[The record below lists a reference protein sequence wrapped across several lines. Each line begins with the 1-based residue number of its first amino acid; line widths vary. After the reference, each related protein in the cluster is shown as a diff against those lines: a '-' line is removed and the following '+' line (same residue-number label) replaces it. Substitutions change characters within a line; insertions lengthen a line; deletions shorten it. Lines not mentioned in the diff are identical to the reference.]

1 MIPFKKMFWD
11 NSFDIEQAIEEIKK
25 KIEEAQE

>member
-1 MIPFKKMFWD
+1 MIPREKMFFD

-25 KIEEAQE
+25 EIVQGE